1 MRHGGAALLS
11 RRERFF
17 RFANFRSLQV
27 ADFKCDLF
35 ERGGNSGQRSDV
47 MGVQI
52 AREDLRGNRCG
63 LQAKPCAD
71 LLLRLRSDVG
81 KCPNSARYFAHTNL
95 FRRFG
100 ETRAMALD
108 LIPPDG
114 EFQTEC
120 NGLGVNSVRPP
131 DLKRMLIPK
140 AASFQRPGKLVRALS
155 RSAPKPLD
163 LESLRGIDDV
173 VRS

>member
-1 MRHGGAALLS
+1 MRDVALVPKRDVLKSGFRVAANNPREAADLLAGHGVALMRHGGAALLS

-27 ADFKCDLF
+27 ADFKRDLF

-71 LLLRLRSDVG
+71 LLLRLRSDVRKG
-81 KCPNSARYFAHTNL
+81 PNSARYFAHTKL

-114 EFQTEC
+114 EFQTEG

-131 DLKRMLIPK
+131 
-140 AASFQRPGKLVRALS
+140 
-155 RSAPKPLD
+155 
-163 LESLRGIDDV
+163 
-173 VRS
+173 